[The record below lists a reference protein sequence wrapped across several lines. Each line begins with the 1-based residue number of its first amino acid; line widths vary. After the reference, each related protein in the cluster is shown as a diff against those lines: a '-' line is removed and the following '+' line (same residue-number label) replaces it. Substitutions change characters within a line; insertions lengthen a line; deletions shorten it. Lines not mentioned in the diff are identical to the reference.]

1 MKSTALF
8 FLILSFLLFCAG
20 SCKMNNAS
28 VENLNRAEPV
38 LEESENGRP
47 LIVFSVESHD
57 FGDISSGEKVSFTFS
72 YRNEG
77 NANLIIQSA
86 SASCGCTVP
95 KWSKEPLPPG
105 EKGSIEVVFDSSGR
119 SGRQMKTITIR
130 SNAEPSRKMLQIT
143 ANVIE
148 SE

>member
-1 MKSTALF
+1 MKSAGLF
-8 FLILSFLLFCAG
+8 FLLFSLLLFATG
-20 SCKMNNAS
+20 ACKIKNAS
-28 VENLNRAEPV
+28 AESMNQEEPV
-38 LEESENGRP
+38 LERSENGQP
-47 LIVFSVESHD
+47 LIVFSAESHD

-77 NANLIIQSA
+77 NANLIIKSA

-105 EKGSIEVVFDSSGR
+105 EKGLIEIVFDSSGR

-130 SNAEPSRKMLQIT
+130 SNAEPSIKMLQIT